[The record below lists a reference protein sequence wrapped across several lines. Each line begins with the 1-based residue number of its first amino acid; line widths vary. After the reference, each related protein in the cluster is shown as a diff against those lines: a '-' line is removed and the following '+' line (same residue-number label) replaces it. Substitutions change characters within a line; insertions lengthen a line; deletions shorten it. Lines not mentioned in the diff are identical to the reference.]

1 MNNDKLALTLADKLM
16 AKVNS
21 LLDAEVRT
29 ITADLQDTQKDIEAK
44 RTISI
49 KVGIKVTSDHRGIT
63 IDAESN
69 HGIPKRELE
78 PVVYPIDV
86 NNSGQINLFEDE

>member
-29 ITADLQDTQKDIEAK
+29 ITNDLQDTQKDIEAK

-49 KVGIKVTSDHRGIT
+49 KVGIKVTSDHR
-63 IDAESN
+63 
-69 HGIPKRELE
+69 EL
-78 PVVYPIDV
+78 PLMQ
-86 NNSGQINLFEDE
+86 NQIMDYRNENWNQLFIQLMSIILGR

>member
-29 ITADLQDTQKDIEAK
+29 ITNDLLDTQKDIEAK

-49 KVGIKVTSDHRGIT
+49 KVGIKVTSDH
-63 IDAESN
+63 
-69 HGIPKRELE
+69 
-78 PVVYPIDV
+78 
-86 NNSGQINLFEDE
+86 

>member
-1 MNNDKLALTLADKLM
+1 MHNDKLALTLADKLM
-16 AKVNS
+16 AKVSS
-21 LLDAEVRT
+21 LLDAEVKT

-44 RTISI
+44 RTISLKLAI
-49 KVGIKVTSDHRGIT
+49 QITSDHRGIT
-63 IDAESN
+63 ISGESN
-69 HGIPKRELE
+69 HGLPKRELD

>member
-29 ITADLQDTQKDIEAK
+29 ITNDLQDTQKDIEAK

-49 KVGIKVTSDHRGIT
+49 KVGIKVTSDH
-63 IDAESN
+63 
-69 HGIPKRELE
+69 
-78 PVVYPIDV
+78 
-86 NNSGQINLFEDE
+86 

>member
-21 LLDAEVRT
+21 LLDAE
-29 ITADLQDTQKDIEAK
+29 
-44 RTISI
+44 
-49 KVGIKVTSDHRGIT
+49 
-63 IDAESN
+63 SN
-69 HGIPKRELE
+69 HGLPKRELE